1 MAAFDELLRRL
12 SEADADF
19 IVIGG
24 LALGARGVVRAT
36 KDVDV
41 VVAPETENLKLVAEV
56 AVAAG
61 GHVQRGEALLGSAFS
76 IAAELASGAQVAIET
91 DLGRLDVVQ
100 GLDGVPPYEEL
111 RSRASEAEVLGVM
124 VAVCSAEDLRAM
136 KLAAGRTRD
145 LADVEDL
152 DLAEVGNSDLAEI
165 EDPDAAE
172 REGLGPSDLLEELGP
187 GEFEDPDAGGA

>member
-41 VVAPETENLKLVAEV
+41 VVSPDPANLKLVAEV

-61 GHVQRGEALLGSAFS
+61 GHVQRGEALLGTPFS
-76 IAAELASGAQVAIET
+76 IAAELASGVQVAIET

-100 GLDGVPPYEEL
+100 GLEGVPSYEEL
-111 RSRASEAEVLGVM
+111 RAGASEAEVLGVS
-124 VAVCSAEDLRAM
+124 VAVCSVEDLKGM
-136 KLAAGRTRD
+136 KRAAGRTRD
-145 LADVEDL
+145 LADLEDL
-152 DLAEVGNSDLAEI
+152 DA
-165 EDPDAAE
+165 
-172 REGLGPSDLLEELGP
+172 
-187 GEFEDPDAGGA
+187 AGG